1 MGVAGHAGHFC
12 PVNPRCP
19 AEYFP
24 ERRQQIAQVDLPDL
38 AGLSGTDR
46 GHTSGQAG
54 CAEFCSLLLAVALK
68 RGFLRLY
75 RDFPTFN
82 HFFPLRATIRTKKT
96 PVNHAP
102 GFWLVLQAL
111 SEHSRNM
118 PMQIMD
124 LTSARPFLYAAMRQA
139 SRPLSATPPMP

>member
-1 MGVAGHAGHFC
+1 
-12 PVNPRCP
+12 
-19 AEYFP
+19 
-24 ERRQQIAQVDLPDL
+24 
-38 AGLSGTDR
+38 
-46 GHTSGQAG
+46 
-54 CAEFCSLLLAVALK
+54 LLAVALK

-111 SEHSRNM
+111 SEQHRNM

-124 LTSARPFLYAAMRQA
+124 LTSLGSTFISVLR
-139 SRPLSATPPMP
+139 